1 MAVPSADAPR
11 VDAKLSGAQP
21 HDDIITAA
29 KHALAEGEAIVARA
43 RTLFGLSG
51 RDRPGP
57 LQRAY
62 ARRWR
67 EQMAA
72 KAAQPEPPP
81 EPEPPD
87 YHLSAAD
94 GDNVIAVTTMLALA
108 RAARNYG
115 TRKAIYRDV
124 GIHLQ
129 RLRADRDQAEWAAIV
144 TRECALS
151 KRRAYELMAIARAQS
166 RSIDCAPKPPP
177 ASKNISVKSSAA
189 RRTSR
194 RIRPKTRLWTAAA
207 PADADAETEDKST
220 AEKGNA
226 QWPSLTL
233 TPRRARKRAT
243 RSSRCCAGS
252 AASRS
257 ASWTISKPTNC
268 CWHSA
273 IGVAPCS
280 SAPTPKAGRRYGSK
294 SIPKIG
300 RARIARSKSTRTGR
314 CDKA

>member
-11 VDAKLSGAQP
+11 VDAKSSGAQP
-21 HDDIITAA
+21 QDLRHDDIITAA
-29 KHALAEGEAIVARA
+29 KLAIADGEAIVARA
-43 RTLFGLSG
+43 RALFGLSKHH
-51 RDRPGP
+51 RPGP

-72 KAAQPEPPP
+72 KAAQPPEP

-108 RAARNYG
+108 RAARNSG

-129 RLRADRDQAEWAAIV
+129 RLRADRDQAEWTDIV
-144 TRECALS
+144 RRECTLS
-151 KRRAYELMAIARAQS
+151 KRRAYELMAIASGAKPLDRLRAE
-166 RSIDCAPKPPP
+166 A
-177 ASKNISVKSSAA
+177 AA
-189 RRTSR
+189 RKQKYLNAIKQR
-194 RIRPKTRLWTAAA
+194 AAVA
-207 PADADAETEDKST
+207 PSDQGKKHASSPPQRADTDAERQDKST

-226 QWPSLTL
+226 QWPSPTP
-233 TPRRARKRAT
+233 TPRRARRRVT

-252 AASRS
+252 AV
-257 ASWTISKPTNC
+257 N
-268 CWHSA
+268 
-273 IGVAPCS
+273 
-280 SAPTPKAGRRYGSK
+280 
-294 SIPKIG
+294 
-300 RARIARSKSTRTGR
+300 
-314 CDKA
+314 